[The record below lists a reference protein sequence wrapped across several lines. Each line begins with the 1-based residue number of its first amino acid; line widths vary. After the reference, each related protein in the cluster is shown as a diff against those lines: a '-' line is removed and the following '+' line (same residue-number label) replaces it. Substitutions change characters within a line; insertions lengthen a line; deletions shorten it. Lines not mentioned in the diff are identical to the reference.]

1 MQGNLVINIYICRSD
16 VIIEH
21 ACRFMIEGN
30 DCMSLILLEQLKPQI
45 AEQLQDII
53 DLRDSL

>member
-1 MQGNLVINIYICRSD
+1 
-16 VIIEH
+16 
-21 ACRFMIEGN
+21 MIEGN